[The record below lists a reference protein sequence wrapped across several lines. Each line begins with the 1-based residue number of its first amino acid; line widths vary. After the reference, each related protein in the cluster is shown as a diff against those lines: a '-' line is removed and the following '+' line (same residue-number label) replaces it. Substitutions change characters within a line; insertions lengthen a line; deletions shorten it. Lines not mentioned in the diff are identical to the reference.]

1 MLTGPLLIAAII
13 LGALVALGLIL
24 MRLYKRASKDLAF
37 VRTGFGGEKV
47 IKDGGA
53 LVLPVFHEIRH
64 VGMNTLRLEVRRA
77 NENALITAD
86 RMRVDCSAEFYVRVS
101 PDEASIGVA
110 AQTLAE
116 RTTNPQSLKELVEGK
131 FVDALRAVAAGMKM
145 TELHENRTTFVQ
157 EVKNSVAEDLA
168 QNGLELE
175 SVSLTGLDQ
184 TGKEYFNPD
193 NAFDAEGLTQLTRQI
208 EEKKKVRN
216 DIERENQVLIEQK
229 NLETERQ
236 SLEIKRDS
244 EYARFAQEQEVE
256 MRRAQTDAMIKAE
269 QAGRKRES
277 EEAEIQA
284 QRDVKVARE
293 QAARDERSAKVAAE
307 RDVKIASQD
316 AEIATSLKSQE
327 ESAAA
332 AAADAKRAEAVK
344 ASEQVLTV
352 QQVASAER
360 AKAVRLVKAREDAEE
375 SAIGVTVAA
384 EAEKAAAE
392 DQAEAVR
399 IEARAQADAIRT
411 RAEADEKRLAVE
423 AEGVRLLNDARN
435 ILGSELI
442 GLDVKLA
449 MINRLPEI
457 IAEQVKPLQA
467 IDGIK
472 IMDVRGLNGT
482 AGGAAPSG
490 AATPGS
496 GNLANDMV
504 NAALAYRAQSP
515 LLDALVKELG
525 LKDLAQLAQAVPT
538 GEELAEGDEAD
549 AGEAPP
555 GQRLETDE

>member
-101 PDEASIGVA
+101 PDEASIGIA

-256 MRRAQTDAMIKAE
+256 MRRAQTDATIKAE
-269 QAGRKRES
+269 QAARKRES

-284 QRDVKVARE
+284 QRDVKVAM
-293 QAARDERSAKVAAE
+293 
-307 RDVKIASQD
+307 KIASQD

-482 AGGAAPSG
+482 TGGAAPSG
-490 AATPGS
+490 ASTPGS

-538 GEELAEGDEAD
+538 AEELAGGDEAD
-549 AGEAPP
+549 TGEASPS
-555 GQRLETDE
+555 QRLDADE